1 MCDAET
7 NLLLPYRTQ
16 EALISLRGGLRLL
29 PQELLTES
37 TTAHAYWD
45 AFLTAYKCICLNAAT
60 IPPKFVM
67 PSSESVPK
75 VAHGFLLGAAIAS
88 VRSHVLLH
96 PAHRAALDK
105 LGLAWSTSVP
115 EPAAATTPKH
125 RSYRWPE
132 KVRALERYKALHGH
146 CDVPVSFVVPS
157 SRDWPQD
164 LHGCRLGYLVSR
176 FHSELSSIPAEYKP
190 VIAGLTVTDA
200 STGSSSS
207 NPFVYDMASSN
218 SDDDASDEEDDLDWS
233 PPEPKRPRVS
243 SPIDALRE
251 PEPEAATPRRTTLT
265 DLSPPIAPPRPTIEI
280 PQPVSEPTNDMTR
293 KRPLSPPA
301 KPRRAGTAIDDD
313 AWLDVLLALKVYR
326 LLYGHCK
333 VPLSFFV
340 PRLDHTPTAWPLHL
354 TGMRLGAAVK
364 TLRTCY
370 LPERFVSALDAIGFV
385 WRQDGRL
392 IPTGTS
398 LFDEIDA
405 VPFAAMITALEVHV
419 ATHQTTLIPAHA
431 TFVHTSVWHRSWTYV
446 LADVVPALEARFY
459 QLSDVQ
465 MARLRDLGYCKQLP
479 LWDDLMDLLQRYY
492 EHVVPPGSG
501 VAIDFVVPPDAIAW
515 PSQWHGLELGLLF
528 WSVGLTH
535 TTTLSESRRRDLKTH
550 KFVFNTVHT
559 WAKVLDALTTYDSL
573 STKPSSFAIGRSYVT
588 PTSAV
593 WPAALRGY
601 PLGQWYKVMCD
612 AETNLLLPYR
622 TQEALI
628 SLRGGLRLLPQELL
642 TESTTAHA
650 YWDAFLTAYKCICL
664 NAATIPPK
672 FVMPSS
678 ESVPK
683 VAHGFLLGAAIASVR
698 SHVLLHPAHRAALDK
713 LGLAWSTS
721 VPEPA
726 ATEPVEIA
734 EWVPTPR
741 RRNYRW
747 PDKMRA
753 LEAFKELHGHCGVP
767 TAFVVPSSTEWPE
780 DLHGCRLGALV
791 SRFFAE
797 PRSVPADYVP
807 LISALAVVSVPGDT
821 IVAPT
826 VNADGT
832 VVNAF
837 ASSDTDTT
845 SDSSDADATS
855 AVDAPMDATTQDD
868 ATVTDGERFG
878 RRHHGRCP
886 HR

>member
-1 MCDAET
+1 M
-7 NLLLPYRTQ
+7 
-16 EALISLRGGLRLL
+16 
-29 PQELLTES
+29 
-37 TTAHAYWD
+37 
-45 AFLTAYKCICLNAAT
+45 
-60 IPPKFVM
+60 
-67 PSSESVPK
+67 
-75 VAHGFLLGAAIAS
+75 
-88 VRSHVLLH
+88 
-96 PAHRAALDK
+96 
-105 LGLAWSTSVP
+105 
-115 EPAAATTPKH
+115 
-125 RSYRWPE
+125 
-132 KVRALERYKALHGH
+132 
-146 CDVPVSFVVPS
+146 
-157 SRDWPQD
+157 
-164 LHGCRLGYLVSR
+164 
-176 FHSELSSIPAEYKP
+176 
-190 VIAGLTVTDA
+190 
-200 STGSSSS
+200 
-207 NPFVYDMASSN
+207 
-218 SDDDASDEEDDLDWS
+218 
-233 PPEPKRPRVS
+233 
-243 SPIDALRE
+243 
-251 PEPEAATPRRTTLT
+251 TL
-265 DLSPPIAPPRPTIEI
+265 
-280 PQPVSEPTNDMTR
+280 

-333 VPLSFFV
+333 VPLSYFV

-354 TGMRLGAAVK
+354 TGMHLGAAVK

-370 LPERFVSALDAIGFV
+370 LPEHFVSALNAIGFV

-419 ATHQTTLIPAHA
+419 ATHQTTKIPAHA

-446 LADVVPALEARFY
+446 LADVVPALEAHFY

-465 MARLRDLGYCKQLP
+465 MTRLRDLGYCKQLP

-559 WAKVLDALTTYDSL
+559 WAKVLDALTTYDSV
-573 STKPSSFAIGRSYVT
+573 SMKPSCFEMWRSYVT
-588 PTSAV
+588 PTSAP
-593 WPAALRGY
+593 WPEALRGY
-601 PLGQWYKVMCD
+601 PLGRWYKVMCD
-612 AETNLLLPYR
+612 AETNLLLPYL
-622 TQEALI
+622 TQDALVG
-628 SLRGGLRLLPQELL
+628 LRGGLRLLPQELM
-642 TESTTAHA
+642 TESTTAQA
-650 YWDAFLTAYKCICL
+650 YWDAFLTAYRCICA

-672 FVMPSS
+672 FVMPST

-698 SHVLLHPAHRAALDK
+698 NHVLLHPAHRAALDK

-721 VPEPA
+721 VPEAA
-726 ATEPVEIA
+726 ATEPVEIV

-741 RRNYRW
+741 RRYYRW

-797 PRSVPADYVP
+797 PRSVPADYAP
-807 LISALAVVSVPGDT
+807 LISALGVVSVPGDT
-821 IVAPT
+821 IVAPR
-826 VNADGT
+826 VDADGT
-832 VVNAF
+832 VVKAF
-837 ASSDTDTT
+837 AGSDADTA
-845 SDSSDADATS
+845 SDSSDA
-855 AVDAPMDATTQDD
+855 PMDVTTHDD
-868 ATVTDGERFG
+868 VTVTDGEHLTDATMVAVSTDDADEDPPVDMSDDASDNDDDVSDNDDDASDNNVLCGSLPPVSSPVVHREPEPDAPSWTTTCALSHSAQMTQEAANVYYELTGHRHISSSFRVPPDDMRWPMHLWDWPLGQAWMHLHRRAPSLKVNWDALLLALGIYARATGHGHVPRHFVVPDDERTWPVHLTGFDLGELVHCIRSG
-878 RRHHGRCP
+878 RVTLSHAHAVALSAMDFEWTAP
-886 HR
+886 